1 MIVLRMA
8 KEARAHF
15 LVRAGE
21 WFMAGEMAFV
31 GGWLLLM
38 NDTFGSAKAYAIMA
52 RLAGEH
58 AWEILLLSIAASRA
72 AALFINGSMP
82 TFSLSRYSAIIRGLL
97 AIVSGMAWCS
107 IGMSVFL
114 VNPKSIFVPLI
125 FGLALG
131 DFVLSAIIADE
142 AGLVEKR
149 ARDAGR
155 S

>member
-1 MIVLRMA
+1 MA

-31 GGWLLLM
+31 GLWLLFM
-38 NDTFGSAKAYAIMA
+38 NDTFGSARAYALMA
-52 RLAGEH
+52 RIAGEH
-58 AWEILLLSIAASRA
+58 AWEILLLSIAVGRVV
-72 AALFINGSMP
+72 ALFINGNMP

-97 AIVSGMAWCS
+97 AILSGMAWAA
-107 IGMSVFL
+107 MALSVFL
-114 VNPKSIFVPLI
+114 VNHKSIFAPLI
-125 FGLALG
+125 FGLMIG

-142 AGLVEKR
+142 AGLVEQR
-149 ARDAGR
+149 ARNGLG